1 MRHWVTKYWTNER
14 RTLQCLSEFE
24 QIHLSL
30 TLKGVTKLSLT
41 KFEKLEMRPHLFFFS
56 RSAHIKNQDTE
67 IVLFSKENQAVTH
80 KNLQFCWGF

>member
-1 MRHWVTKYWTNER
+1 MLWPRVRIFREALGDKILDEWA

-41 KFEKLEMRPHLFFFS
+41 KFEKLEMRPHLIFFS
-56 RSAHIKNQDTE
+56 RSAHIKYQDTE
-67 IVLFSKENQAVTH
+67 IVLFS
-80 KNLQFCWGF
+80 